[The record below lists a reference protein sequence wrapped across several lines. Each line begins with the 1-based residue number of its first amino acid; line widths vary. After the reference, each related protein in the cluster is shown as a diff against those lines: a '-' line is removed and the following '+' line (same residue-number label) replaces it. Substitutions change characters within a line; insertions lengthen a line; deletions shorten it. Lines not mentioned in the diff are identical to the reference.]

1 MRLKDKTALITGGTR
16 GIGKAIAE
24 QFLKEGAKVAVCAS
38 NEENLKKLKDEF
50 ANKGHDVVT
59 IKADISDPEQVSE
72 CIKKSVDT
80 LGAVNILVNNA
91 GITRDQLI
99 ARMSDED
106 WDQVLS
112 VNLKAAF
119 LFIRDVSR
127 LMIRQRSGKIINMTS
142 IVGIM
147 GNAGQAN
154 YASAKAGLIALTKS
168 VAKELS
174 KRNIQANC
182 IAPGYIQTDMTD
194 ALPDK
199 VKEEVVKYVPLGRMG
214 TVEDVAQ
221 AALFLASDES
231 NYITGQVLQ
240 VDGGMLM

>member
-16 GIGKAIAE
+16 GIGKAITKE
-24 QFLKEGAKVAVCAS
+24 FLKEGAKVAVCAS
-38 NEENLKKLKDEF
+38 SEENLKKLKDEL
-50 ANKGHDVVT
+50 AKEGHDIVT
-59 IKADISDPEQVSE
+59 IKADIRDAKQVSE
-72 CIKKSVDT
+72 CVKKSVDS

-127 LMIRQRSGKIINMTS
+127 LMIRQRAGKIINMAS
-142 IVGIM
+142 VIGIM

-214 TVEDVAQ
+214 TAEEVAH

-240 VDGGMLM
+240 VDGGMLT